1 MMFRTANQTYIMWE
15 IESPAYLLG
24 FQPSHY
30 GNFFNWT
37 MTYRQDSTVT
47 IPYGKLR
54 KLKEH
59 PNNGERLDQLI
70 DKFGENNKHLAE
82 RKGNSSVRL
91 AWMVSNCLTKSNREG
106 YVEALKK
113 FIDVDVFGS
122 CYKDSK
128 KCEKDGSDNCWN
140 YISDQ
145 YKFYLSFEN
154 SLCNDYITEK
164 FWELLKRNIVPIVL
178 GKLFLDSIT

>member
-1 MMFRTANQTYIMWE
+1 MFRTANQTYIMWE

-24 FQPSHY
+24 FQPSNY
-30 GNFFNWT
+30 GDFFNWT
-37 MTYRQDSTVT
+37 MTYRQDSTVS
-47 IPYGKLR
+47 IPYGKIK
-54 KLKEH
+54 KLNKH
-59 PNNGERLDQLI
+59 PEKTEKLDQLI

-82 RKGNSSVRL
+82 RKRNSSVRV

-128 KCEKDGSDNCWN
+128 KCEKDGSDHCWN
-140 YISDQ
+140 YISDH